1 MTRCLLAL
9 ATLLAASLL
18 VAQESDPLEG
28 QAILPNYYRL
38 RPDIATA
45 RDNPPTRRSK
55 PSRRLDSRPC

>member
-18 VAQESDPLEG
+18 IAQESDPLEG

-45 RDNPPTRRSK
+45 G
-55 PSRRLDSRPC
+55 